1 MIKLKKIKPL
11 FTRILVTMDMYTEDV
26 AVNGIIRHKSGEVKE
41 IQKVI
46 SVGDSVRN
54 VQEDDLVCID
64 PKRYEVKKYREDTLK
79 GDLMTNQVIG
89 YNIPQVE
96 IDGKMCMLL
105 DSGDIKYVVE
115 KYEDIPDSKIISTQ
129 KEIII

>member
-54 VQEDDLVCID
+54 IQEDDLVCID
-64 PKRYEVKKYREDTLK
+64 PKRYEIKKFREDSLK

-105 DSGDIKYVVE
+105 DNGDIKYVVE
-115 KYEDIPDSKIISTQ
+115 KYDDIPDSKIISTQ